1 MVNWITFSW
10 QVEIVAVAIMI
21 YGLFVFLRAIIKLDK
36 NFRLALFFVLGS
48 VLINLG
54 LGIMIGVFLTKGV
67 GQQTMLEFWVIRPL
81 STLLASVL
89 LMIGARKFLKAIEQ
103 NK

>member
-21 YGLFVFLRAIIKLDK
+21 YALFIFLRAIIKLDK
-36 NFRLALFFVLGS
+36 NFRMALIFILGS
-48 VLINLG
+48 ILVNLG
-54 LGIMIGVFLTKGV
+54 MGIMIGVFLTKGV
-67 GQQTMLEFWVIRPL
+67 GQETVMEFWVIRPL
-81 STLLASVL
+81 TTLLASVL
-89 LMIGARKFLKAIEQ
+89 LMFGARKFLKAMEE